1 MFKVDHILLPTNFSE
16 LSHHAAAYAKG
27 LAETYQATLHV
38 VHVIASEWE
47 PMLVPE
53 SGAILPAEDVRA
65 LAERSLDSFVRNS
78 LAGVSRP
85 IVAKVLAG
93 AEAREITR
101 YASEAA
107 IDLIVIGTHAR
118 GVVKRIF
125 LGSISKAVL
134 ENAPCPVLMVPI
146 VASQGASQADESRS
160 CEGVETGSTG

>member
-1 MFKVDHILLPTNFSE
+1 MFKLENILLPTNFSE
-16 LSHHAAAYAKG
+16 LSHHAAAYAKY
-27 LAETYQATLHV
+27 LAETYEATLHV

-65 LAERSLDSFVRNS
+65 IAERSLESFVRNS
-78 LAGVSRP
+78 LAGVTRP
-85 IVAKVLAG
+85 VVAKVLAG

-146 VASQGASQADESRS
+146 VAQGASQADESRS
-160 CEGVETGSTG
+160 CQGVETGSTG